1 MRVLAH
7 IHTFNDVNIIDQTIE
22 SMLKQTRPVDAL
34 LVVDNASSDGTLDR
48 PSLKNATVV
57 RHRENLGTSGAIAT
71 GMRFALDQNYDWIW
85 VFDAD
90 SIPEPDAL
98 EKLLDLYTGFPVS
111 LQDEIG
117 FLACLPLNFDGK
129 LFFPGAVF
137 CRYGITRSWP
147 VPNQRH
153 YPCEFTTWS
162 GCLYRL
168 AAVRDVGVPN
178 PDYVLDW
185 GETEYAYRMMKGR
198 YKGFIHQDAILHH
211 NTRGYATRGP
221 VKVRRGA
228 DTVTVYDYPPI
239 RVYYSARNILYF
251 WLYDFK
257 EGRFWPLMRAIV
269 GRGVLILSL
278 VLKPRN
284 RGKQLRAC
292 LRGIWHG
299 VTGNIAARY

>member
-22 SMLKQTRPVDAL
+22 SVLKQTRPVDAL

-48 PSLKNATVV
+48 PSLKHATVI
-57 RHRENLGTSGAIAT
+57 RHQKNQGTSGAIAA
-71 GMRFALDQNYDWIW
+71 GMRYALEHNYDWIW

-90 SIPEPDAL
+90 SMPEPDAL
-98 EKLLDLYTGFPVS
+98 EKLLDLYASFPKAQ
-111 LQDEIG
+111 QDEIG
-117 FLACLPLNFDGK
+117 FLACLPLNFDGT

-137 CRYGITRSWP
+137 CSYGVTRSWP
-147 VPNQRH
+147 VPNQPH
-153 YPCEFTTWS
+153 YRCEFTTWS

-168 AAVRDVGVPN
+168 AAVRVVGVPN

-198 YKGFIHQDAILHH
+198 FQGFIHQGAILHH
-211 NTRGYATRGP
+211 NTRGYASRAP
-221 VKVRRGA
+221 VKIKRG
-228 DTVTVYDYPPI
+228 DETVTVYDYPPI
-239 RVYYSARNILYF
+239 RVYYSSRNIFYF

-257 EGRFWPLMRAIV
+257 EGRLLPVSRAVI
-269 GRGVLILSL
+269 GRAVLILRL
-278 VLKPRN
+278 MLKPRN
-284 RGKQLRAC
+284 RIAALGAC